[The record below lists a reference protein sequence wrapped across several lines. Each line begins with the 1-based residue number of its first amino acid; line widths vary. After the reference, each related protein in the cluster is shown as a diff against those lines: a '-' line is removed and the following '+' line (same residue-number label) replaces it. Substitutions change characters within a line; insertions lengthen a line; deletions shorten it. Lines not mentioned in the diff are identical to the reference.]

1 MQKVL
6 WVKAMDDPEIQY
18 LANEQEVWT
27 FEGVHDYKKSKF
39 SQWLVIV
46 HC

>member
-18 LANEQEVWT
+18 LANEQEVWI
-27 FEGVHDYKKSKF
+27 FEGVHDTKNQNF
-39 SQWLVIV
+39 PNGQ
-46 HC
+46 